1 MSSIRKENGQV
12 IIPAEPL
19 KRLTAGI
26 FEGAGCESDE
36 AAQIAHYLLEGNLT
50 GHDSHGIIRTNRYVS
65 WIGDRVFPGR
75 RLTIESDSGNIVIAE
90 GNYGFG
96 QIIARQA
103 TEIGIERAKKHGL
116 AVVALRNS
124 GHMGR
129 IGTWAEMAVAQNVIF
144 MGYVNVRASLLVAPF
159 GGVERR
165 MSTAPYCV
173 GVPVAGGDP
182 IILDFATSSVAE
194 GKALVALQGGKTLP
208 PDVLVEPDGTRTN
221 DPEALYGAVPPGKVA
236 NPMDGPGALRA
247 LGDHKG
253 SGLSFICE
261 IMAGALTGAGCAGP
275 LPRKYSNNLLA
286 IFMDLEAF
294 GHGGSFAEEVRSY
307 IDYFKSSKPDTEGG
321 RVLIP
326 GEPERLKRADRLAN
340 GIPIA
345 DNAWEILLSTAT
357 QVGISD
363 ADIERILSD

>member
-1 MSSIRKENGQV
+1 MPSVRQENGQTIV
-12 IIPAEPL
+12 DAGALE
-19 KRLTAGI
+19 RLIAAI
-26 FEGAGCESDE
+26 FVNAGCEAEE
-36 AAQIAHYLLEGNLT
+36 AGQIAHYLLDGNLT
-50 GHDSHGIIRTNRYVS
+50 GHDSHGVIRANRYVS
-65 WIGDRVFPGR
+65 WMGDRVFPGR
-75 RLTIESDSGNIVIAE
+75 QLTIEKDSGNIIIAE
-90 GNYGFG
+90 GNFGFG
-96 QIIARQA
+96 QVIARQA

-116 AVVALRNS
+116 AVVGLKNS

-159 GGVERR
+159 GGVDRR

-173 GVPVAGGDP
+173 GVPVAGAEP
-182 IILDFATSSVAE
+182 IILDFATSAVAE

-208 PDVLVEPDGTRTN
+208 PDVLIEPDGTRTN
-221 DPEALYGAVPPGKVA
+221 DPETLYGPVPPGKVA

-261 IMAGALTGAGCAGP
+261 IRAGALTGAGCAGP

-294 GHGGSFAEEVRSY
+294 GHGNAFAEEIRSY
-307 IDYFKSSKPDTEGG
+307 TEFFTSSKPETEGG
-321 RVLIP
+321 HVMIP
-326 GEPERLKRADRLAN
+326 GQPERQKRKDRLAN

-345 DNAWEILLSTAT
+345 EGAWNILLRTAT
-357 QVGISD
+357 EVGISD
-363 ADIERILSD
+363 EELKKILA